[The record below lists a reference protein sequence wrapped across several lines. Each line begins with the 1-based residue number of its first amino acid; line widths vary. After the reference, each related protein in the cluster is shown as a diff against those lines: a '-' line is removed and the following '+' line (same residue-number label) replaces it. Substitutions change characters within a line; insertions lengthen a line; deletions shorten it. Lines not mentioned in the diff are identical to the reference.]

1 MSGDDESG
9 VYAPL
14 AGVLQ
19 SELEEAIDKYCGILS
34 LAEVI
39 GVLEIV
45 KIGLY
50 HRGDAQ
56 EEGKT

>member
-1 MSGDDESG
+1 MSRAD
-9 VYAPL
+9 
-14 AGVLQ
+14 GVLQ

-50 HRGDAQ
+50 HRSDD
-56 EEGKT
+56 GKDGET